1 MEFKG
6 KTAVV
11 TGSSG
16 GIGKAIAVLL
26 AKEGADIV
34 LASRNVANL
43 EKVKKEI
50 ESLGRKAVV
59 IQCDT
64 TDDTSVTA
72 MKDKALKAFGNIDVL
87 INNAG
92 VGMRGSLEDT
102 SIDDWRYII
111 NTNLMG
117 YIRVVQAFLPYFMQR
132 KSGYI
137 INVSSIQALGYGM
150 VDLNVPYI
158 TTKAG
163 IIGFTDALSFT
174 LRPLGIKV
182 SCHIPGGVITE
193 IAHNSR
199 YLGSKKRIAELKAR
213 DEAGMK
219 MTNIFLS
226 ADACA
231 EGLLAGM
238 KKEEYLI
245 LTPPRLGDRLKA
257 QGRDIDMYNAFV
269 ANPPP
274 PRMPPPK

>member
-1 MEFKG
+1 MRD
-6 KTAVV
+6 
-11 TGSSG
+11 
-16 GIGKAIAVLL
+16 KAI
-26 AKEGADIV
+26 
-34 LASRNVANL
+34 
-43 EKVKKEI
+43 
-50 ESLGRKAVV
+50 KA
-59 IQCDT
+59 C
-64 TDDTSVTA
+64 
-72 MKDKALKAFGNIDVL
+72 GNIDIL

-92 VGMRGSLEDT
+92 VGIRGSLEDT
-102 SIDDWRYII
+102 TMDDWKWII

-117 YIRVVQAFLPYFMQR
+117 YIRVVEAFLPHFLQR

-137 INVSSIQALGYGM
+137 CNVSSIQALGYGM

-174 LRPLGIKV
+174 VRQLGIKV
-182 SCHIPGGVITE
+182 SCFIPGGVITE

-199 YLGSKKRIAELKAR
+199 YVGSPERIKELRAR

-226 ADACA
+226 ADQCA
-231 EGLLAGM
+231 AGLLEGM

-245 LTPPRLGDRLKA
+245 LTPPRMGDMLKT
-257 QGRDIDMYNAFV
+257 QGRDVDMYNAFV

-274 PRMPPPK
+274 PRMPPPKR